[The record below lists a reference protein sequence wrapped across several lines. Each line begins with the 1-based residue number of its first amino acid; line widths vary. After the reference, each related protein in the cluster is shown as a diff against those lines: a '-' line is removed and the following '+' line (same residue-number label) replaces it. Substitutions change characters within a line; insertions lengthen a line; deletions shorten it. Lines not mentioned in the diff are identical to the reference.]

1 MKIFCLLG
9 AILLSLSAVAAQD
22 DSIKNFLRVNKEFC
36 TGGHPSLQHLEQLK
50 ADGVKAIINL
60 RQPTEYAATEE
71 EAKVKAL
78 GLRYFNIPVAATD
91 PKDEQATEFLKVT
104 DDPENRPVFIHCR
117 SAARVA
123 AFWMIRRV
131 LRDGWKIEDAVK
143 EAEKIGLGD
152 HPALSEFARK
162 YIETHRQAALK
173 AQMASRANS
182 VEIHAG
188 TVELIPWRSS
198 VAKPK

>member
-1 MKIFCLLG
+1 MKIFYLTL
-9 AILLSLSAVAAQD
+9 AILLSVSSVAGQD

-36 TGGHPSLQHLEQLK
+36 TGGQPSLQHLEKLK

-60 RQPTEYAATEE
+60 RQPTEYAAAEE

-91 PKDEQATEFLKVT
+91 PKDEQAAEFLKIT
-104 DDPENRPVFIHCR
+104 DDPENRPAFIHCR

-131 LRDGWKIEDAVK
+131 LRDGWTIADAAK

-162 YIETHRQAALK
+162 YIENHR
-173 AQMASRANS
+173 
-182 VEIHAG
+182 
-188 TVELIPWRSS
+188 
-198 VAKPK
+198 

>member
-1 MKIFCLLG
+1 MKIFCLIA
-9 AILLSLSAVAAQD
+9 AILLSLPSIAAQE

-36 TGGHPSLQHLEQLK
+36 TGGQPSLQDLEKLR

-60 RQPTEYAATEE
+60 RQPTEYAAPEE
-71 EAKVKAL
+71 EAKAKAL
-78 GLRYFNIPVAATD
+78 GLRYINIPVSPTD

-104 DDPENRPVFIHCR
+104 DDPENRPAFIHCR

-131 LRDGWKIEDAVK
+131 LRDGWKIEDAMK

-152 HPALSEFARK
+152 HPALSEFAHK
-162 YIETHRQAALK
+162 YIDSHRPAP
-173 AQMASRANS
+173 
-182 VEIHAG
+182 AG
-188 TVELIPWRSS
+188 RS
-198 VAKPK
+198 